1 MADVALRYLVICQK
15 NSSWLTPTG
24 YSSYD
29 YCTTVVLVENIK
41 ILNSCVADTT
51 RGFNN
56 CKLIPSDKTQDL
68 RDGVSENILDI
79 VNI

>member
-1 MADVALRYLVICQK
+1 MADVVLRYLVICQK

-41 ILNSCVADTT
+41 ILNSCVAETT

-56 CKLIPSDKTQDL
+56 CNLIPSDKTQDL
-68 RDGVSENILDI
+68 RDGESRRTFSIL
-79 VNI
+79 